1 MKWTPGWRD
10 ILPSLL
16 LNHGEP
22 RLVYRA
28 NLVVV
33 TIPFLV
39 EDRKRLLFI
48 TRLIGSAVDTRETST
63 RQAKRVRGQQAKSY
77 AFFSLPLNLN
87 LVFPQK
93 TNWTGSGWA
102 LLSIHTKNRFL
113 CKQSGV
119 DSLTTSSA
127 NRDLLERV
135 IESSLIP
142 RFHFANRL
150 VKARKRSARHEIPC
164 QEGLAPSQPYLLLDI
179 QNKKAT
185 LKRFNER
192 LLSLVL

>member
-1 MKWTPGWRD
+1 MKWTPGWKD
-10 ILPSLL
+10 IIPSLL

-28 NLVVV
+28 NFVVV

-63 RQAKRVRGQQAKSY
+63 RQAKRVRGQQAVTL
-77 AFFSLPLNLN
+77 SLPLNLN
-87 LVFPQK
+87 LVGIPAK
-93 TNWTGSGWA
+93 NELNRVW
-102 LLSIHTKNRFL
+102 LSPSVHPYKELIL
-113 CKQSGV
+113 VQSGV

-142 RFHFANRL
+142 RFNFANRL
-150 VKARKRSARHEIPC
+150 VKARKR
-164 QEGLAPSQPYLLLDI
+164 
-179 QNKKAT
+179 
-185 LKRFNER
+185 
-192 LLSLVL
+192 

>member
-1 MKWTPGWRD
+1 M
-10 ILPSLL
+10 
-16 LNHGEP
+16 
-22 RLVYRA
+22 
-28 NLVVV
+28 
-33 TIPFLV
+33 

-63 RQAKRVRGQQAKSY
+63 REAKRVRGQQAKSY

-87 LVFPQK
+87 LVGIPAK
-93 TNWTGSGWA
+93 NELNRVW
-102 LLSIHTKNRFL
+102 LSPSVHPYKEPIL
-113 CKQSGV
+113 VQSGV

-164 QEGLAPSQPYLLLDI
+164 QGPKPAFSSLGYP
-179 QNKKAT
+179 
-185 LKRFNER
+185 KRQH
-192 LLSLVL
+192 

>member
-1 MKWTPGWRD
+1 M
-10 ILPSLL
+10 
-16 LNHGEP
+16 
-22 RLVYRA
+22 
-28 NLVVV
+28 

-63 RQAKRVRGQQAKSY
+63 RQAKRVRGQQE
-77 AFFSLPLNLN
+77 L
-87 LVFPQK
+87 
-93 TNWTGSGWA
+93 
-102 LLSIHTKNRFL
+102 RFL
-113 CKQSGV
+113 FSSLEPGIPAKNELNRVWLSPSVHPYKEPILVQSGV

-142 RFHFANRL
+142 RLNFANRL

-179 QNKKAT
+179 QKGNIKA
-185 LKRFNER
+185 
-192 LLSLVL
+192 V

>member
-1 MKWTPGWRD
+1 MNEMNPRPGWKD
-10 ILPSLL
+10 IIPSLL

-28 NLVVV
+28 NFVVV

-63 RQAKRVRGQQAKSY
+63 RQAKELEDNKQAVTL
-77 AFFSLPLNLN
+77 SLPLNLN
-87 LVFPQK
+87 LVGIPAK
-93 TNWTGSGWA
+93 NELNRVW
-102 LLSIHTKNRFL
+102 LSPSVHPYKELIL
-113 CKQSGV
+113 VQSGV

-142 RFHFANRL
+142 RFNFANRL
-150 VKARKRSARHEIPC
+150 VKARKR
-164 QEGLAPSQPYLLLDI
+164 
-179 QNKKAT
+179 
-185 LKRFNER
+185 
-192 LLSLVL
+192 

>member
-1 MKWTPGWRD
+1 MKWTPGWKD
-10 ILPSLL
+10 IIPSLL

-28 NLVVV
+28 NFVVV

-63 RQAKRVRGQQAKSY
+63 RQAKRVRGQQAVTL
-77 AFFSLPLNLN
+77 SLPLNLN
-87 LVFPQK
+87 LVGIP
-93 TNWTGSGWA
+93 
-102 LLSIHTKNRFL
+102 TKNELNRVWL
-113 CKQSGV
+113 SPSVHPYKELILVQSGV

-142 RFHFANRL
+142 RFNLANRL
-150 VKARKRSARHEIPC
+150 VKARKR
-164 QEGLAPSQPYLLLDI
+164 
-179 QNKKAT
+179 
-185 LKRFNER
+185 
-192 LLSLVL
+192 

>member
-1 MKWTPGWRD
+1 MKWTPGWKD
-10 ILPSLL
+10 IIPSLL

-22 RLVYRA
+22 RPVYRA

-77 AFFSLPLNLN
+77 AFFSLTLNLN
-87 LVFPQK
+87 LVGMYSRK
-93 TNWTGSGWA
+93 KRMNWTGSGWA

-113 CKQSGV
+113 CKAVSTLFVRKSRSIGESHRIV
-119 DSLTTSSA
+119 LDSSISF
-127 NRDLLERV
+127 R
-135 IESSLIP
+135 
-142 RFHFANRL
+142 
-150 VKARKRSARHEIPC
+150 
-164 QEGLAPSQPYLLLDI
+164 
-179 QNKKAT
+179 
-185 LKRFNER
+185 
-192 LLSLVL
+192 